1 MHPRYRA
8 SVRALVVSNMA
19 ASRERPGR
27 GVFVRDQVAAL
38 RAHPGVAVEL
48 FEFTPGALS
57 YPLAARTLRRRFD
70 GARLDVVHAHFG
82 LTAWP
87 TLALRGP
94 RHAVTLHG
102 TDVRHA
108 RSRRLTLAALPRMDL
123 VAAASREL
131 ADELGPLDRPVAVL
145 PCGVALD
152 RFRPI
157 PRDAA
162 RMALGLDRNSP
173 CLLFPADPARPG
185 KRFDRAGE
193 LAGNVRLITLGA
205 TAPDHV
211 TLAINAANAV
221 LVPSDAEGFGLAV
234 LEALACDVPVL
245 ATPVGIHAEALE
257 GIEGTLCAPYERARW
272 AAALAPLLADPDP
285 RVPGRERAAEY
296 SSEVM
301 AGRVVEAW
309 RQLAAGEPL
318 PAGMLPGGPLASP

>member
-38 RAHPGVAVEL
+38 RAHPDVAVEL

-94 RHAVTLHG
+94 RHAL
-102 TDVRHA
+102 
-108 RSRRLTLAALPRMDL
+108 SRRLTLAALPRMDL
-123 VAAASREL
+123 VAAVSQEL
-131 ADELGPLDRPVAVL
+131 ADELGALDRPVAVL

-162 RMALGLDRNSP
+162 RMALGLDSSAP
-173 CLLFPADPARPG
+173 C
-185 KRFDRAGE
+185 
-193 LAGNVRLITLGA
+193 
-205 TAPDHV
+205 
-211 TLAINAANAV
+211 
-221 LVPSDAEGFGLAV
+221 
-234 LEALACDVPVL
+234 
-245 ATPVGIHAEALE
+245 
-257 GIEGTLCAPYERARW
+257 
-272 AAALAPLLADPDP
+272 
-285 RVPGRERAAEY
+285 
-296 SSEVM
+296 
-301 AGRVVEAW
+301 
-309 RQLAAGEPL
+309 
-318 PAGMLPGGPLASP
+318 